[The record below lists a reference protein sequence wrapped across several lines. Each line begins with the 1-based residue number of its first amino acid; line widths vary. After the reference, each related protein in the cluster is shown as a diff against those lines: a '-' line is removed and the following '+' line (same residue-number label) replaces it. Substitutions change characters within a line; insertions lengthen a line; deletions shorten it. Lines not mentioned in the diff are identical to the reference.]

1 MTARLA
7 AASVICFGFCVAP
20 LANSQTP
27 SPPGQTSAAPV
38 YAAPR
43 TSFGQP
49 SLEGVWSH
57 NFIIVMEDGRIVQ
70 RGTHAELLAAGGVY
84 ADLYELQS
92 RSDAGASLDD
102 EVQP

>member
-57 NFIIVMEDGRIVQ
+57 NFIIVMEASAR
-70 RGTHAELLAAGGVY
+70 APMLSLPEPAAKAM
-84 ADLYELQS
+84 ADAVANGIGEQ
-92 RSDAGASLDD
+92 LDKALD
-102 EVQP
+102 P